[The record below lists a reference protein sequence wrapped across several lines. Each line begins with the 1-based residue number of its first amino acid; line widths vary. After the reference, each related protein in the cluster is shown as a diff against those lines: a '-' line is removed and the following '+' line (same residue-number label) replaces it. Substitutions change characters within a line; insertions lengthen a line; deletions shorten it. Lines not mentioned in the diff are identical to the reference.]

1 MKRTRLSSPH
11 HGAGKKVAC
20 TVSAAALM
28 LGVSQAATVGLKF
41 TVDYCGFGN
50 YVNYVNAPAFGIP
63 MNSWENLTAMGTG
76 YHSCSGPLFFSFTET
91 VDTTTSTGGLHPLP
105 TGSLTINWGGPCANW
120 SGFRG
125 YDSGLPPQPI
135 NSGPPVP
142 EAQVYAG
149 FIRDGVNFGPGGS
162 GPDNNQPGYN
172 IDITGLKSL
181 FPSTPFAVQLVA
193 SSDSMQFLTNAFVID
208 ATAST
213 TQSVVYPNPQVY
225 GNVDDAP
232 WFRAIGG
239 GLSTASGS
247 FNTDHLKIIGNR
259 AAHSA
264 GPPSFNFAS
273 TISAAII
280 TDKPVITMSPQPVL
294 VCGGD
299 TVTWSGYAVGVPPLA
314 YQWRKN
320 GVPIPGATLSSLSIA
335 NVSFVDEGTYDL
347 RVTNLYGTA
356 LSSPVTVDQIFT
368 AKINNLVLDSKPQG
382 QEHDGLNNGASWL
395 ASSTDSGSVT
405 RSGVMSF
412 TASVP
417 SQIVVPPNTSFNSST
432 GTISFWMRSSGLAS
446 AGGNPAMLFDR
457 LNTNGCAIVQ
467 NADGTVMFQ
476 AGISNLFD
484 GSVTTTNMLSD
495 NRWHHIAVTFDQSTT
510 GPFTGA
516 MSIYVDGQFDSSS
529 LAFADWFWKPDQEIE
544 LGLSHDT
551 NSWQAYQGQM
561 DDVRVYNRVLSGSEI
576 ASLRTGAIVDA
587 NALGVQLNFTTAP
600 GQGIT
605 LRWQCGDA
613 VLQSADS
620 VAGPYTDVVGAASP
634 YSVSVLKSA
643 KFYRYRGHT
652 PLTIISNPYL
662 M

>member
-1 MKRTRLSSPH
+1 MKRTRLSSPKN
-11 HGAGKKVAC
+11 GTGKKVAC

-28 LGVSQAATVGLKF
+28 LGVSQATTVGLKF
-41 TVDYCGFGN
+41 TVNYCGYGN
-50 YVNYVNAPAFGIP
+50 YVNYVNAAAFGIP
-63 MNSWENLTAMGTG
+63 MNSWQNLTAMGTG
-76 YHSCSGPLFFSFTET
+76 YHSCLGPLFFSLTQT

-105 TGSLTINWGGPCANW
+105 NGSLTINWGGPTANW

-135 NSGPPVP
+135 TSGPPVP

-149 FIRDGVNFGPGGS
+149 FIRDGVNFGPGES
-162 GPDNNQPGYN
+162 GGNNNQPGYN

-181 FPSTPFAVQLVA
+181 FPSTPYAVQLVA

-213 TQSVVYPNPQVY
+213 TQSVFYPNPQVY
-225 GNVDDAP
+225 GNANDTP

-239 GLSTASGS
+239 GLSSASGS

-264 GPPSFNFAS
+264 GPPAYNFAS

-320 GVPIPGATLSSLSIA
+320 GVPIPGATTSSLSIT
-335 NVSFVDEGTYDL
+335 NVSLHDTATYDL

-356 LSSPVTVDQIFT
+356 ISSPVTVDEIST
-368 AKINNLVLDSKPQG
+368 AKINNLVVDSKPQG
-382 QEHDGLNNGASWL
+382 PEHNGFNNGASWL
-395 ASSTDSGSVT
+395 ASSTDGASVT
-405 RSGVMSF
+405 RTGVMSF
-412 TASVP
+412 TTNVP
-417 SQIVVPPNTSFNSST
+417 SQIVVSPNTAFNSST
-432 GTISFWMRSSGLAS
+432 GTISFWMRSSGLADP
-446 AGGNPAMLFDR
+446 AGFPAALFDR
-457 LNTNGCAIVQ
+457 LNKNGCVIAQ
-467 NADGTVMFQ
+467 QANGTLLFEPQ
-476 AGISNLFD
+476 AG
-484 GSVTTTNMLSD
+484 GSPVGAVTSTNVPSD
-495 NRWHHIAVTFDQSTT
+495 NRWHQVAVVYDQSTT
-510 GPFTGA
+510 GPFTGVL
-516 MSIYVDGQFDSSS
+516 SIYIDGQFDSSS
-529 LAFADWFWKPDQEIE
+529 VVSSDWSWVVDQEIE

-551 NSWQAYQGQM
+551 NSWQAYQGLL
-561 DDVRVYNRVLSGSEI
+561 DDVRVYNRVLSGTEI
-576 ASLRTGAIVDA
+576 ASLHTGAIVDT
-587 NALGVQLNFTTAP
+587 NALVMQLNFTTAP
-600 GQGIT
+600 GEGVT
-605 LRWQCGDA
+605 LHWRCGDA

-620 VAGPYTDVVGAASP
+620 VTGPYTDVVGVASP
-634 YSVSVLKSA
+634 YSVSVLKSQ
-643 KFYRYRGHT
+643 KYYRYRGHT
-652 PLTIISNPYL
+652 PVTVISNPYL